1 MGIILYI
8 GNSKEI
14 ADNIDNF
21 KSCNHRLTVLN
32 LQYNYKHYIEE
43 YMPDYI
49 LLSDKIE
56 GFTEIS
62 DYVSL
67 ESDSKLIITG
77 NNRIND
83 SIVTGAA
90 RIECPETWERFQKII
105 ETIDIV
111 DPTEKKEGKQ
121 YKFLKQEVMSFYSI
135 QGGTGKTSIAFN
147 AAYLFRKKEMGK
159 VLLIDLNFCE
169 GPSDM
174 QIALGTSGKQNLG
187 DYADDAFSGDAD
199 LKKYILSI
207 DGIDLLCPPGSLYRG
222 EGFGIEMLAD
232 LIYSARNEY
241 DLIIAD
247 LPFRYDN
254 ISLEMINIST
264 ISVLVLSPD
273 VRMIPRIKAFNK
285 FLPGNQKKLAVLNKT
300 CDSTGFIADELD
312 DMTGI
317 TLMGRV
323 PFIAKTDRDYIN
335 RIGRPTGIIDLQPA
349 VEGLLNKV
357 Y

>member
-14 ADNIDNF
+14 ADNIGNF

-49 LLSDKIE
+49 LLSDKIK
-56 GFTEIS
+56 GFDEIS

-77 NNRIND
+77 NNC
-83 SIVTGAA
+83 SSEHKVPGAA
-90 RIECPETWERFQKII
+90 RIECPETYERFQKII
-105 ETIDIV
+105 ETIDIL
-111 DPTEKKEGKQ
+111 DPENIKEQKQ
-121 YKFLKQEVMSFYSI
+121 FKFLKQEVLSFYSI
-135 QGGTGKTSIAFN
+135 QGGTGKTSIAYN

-159 VLLIDLNFCE
+159 VLLVDLNFCE

-174 QIALGTSGKQNLG
+174 QAALGITGMQNLS
-187 DYADDAFSGDAD
+187 DYAEDAFGGETDI
-199 LKKYILSI
+199 KKYILSFDRVDI
-207 DGIDLLCPPGSLYRG
+207 LCPPTSLYKG
-222 EGFGIEMLAD
+222 EGFSIEMLAD

-264 ISVLVLSPD
+264 TSILILSPD
-273 VRMIPRIKAFNK
+273 MRMIPRIKAFNK
-285 FLPGNQKKLAVLNKT
+285 FLPGNQKKLAILNKAGN
-300 CDSTGFIADELD
+300 SNGFIADELD

-317 TLMGRV
+317 TMAGRI
-323 PFIAKTDRDYIN
+323 PFIPEDDREYIN
-335 RIGRPTGIIDLQPA
+335 SKGRPTGVIDLLPA
-349 VEGLLNKV
+349 TEGLLNKV
-357 Y
+357 F

>member
-8 GNSKEI
+8 GNNKEI

-32 LQYNYKHYIEE
+32 LQYNYRHYIEE

-56 GFTEIS
+56 GFKEIS
-62 DYVSL
+62 DYVSIK
-67 ESDSKLIITG
+67 SDSKLIITG
-77 NNRIND
+77 NNRYD
-83 SIVTGAA
+83 ECTVPGAA

-111 DPTEKKEGKQ
+111 DPKDKEEERQ
-121 YKFLKQEVMSFYSI
+121 YRFLKQEVMSFYSI

-147 AAYLFRKKEMGK
+147 AAYMFRKKEMGK
-159 VLLIDLNFCE
+159 VLLVDLNFCE

-174 QIALGTSGKQNLG
+174 QIALGVAGKKSLG
-187 DYADDAFSGDAD
+187 EYADDAFGGATD
-199 LKKYILSI
+199 LGKYIISI
-207 DGIDLLCPPGSLYRG
+207 GGVDLLYPPASLFKG
-222 EGFGIEMLAD
+222 EGFSIEMLAD

-241 DLIIAD
+241 DLIVAD

-264 ISVLVLSPD
+264 TSVIVLSPD
-273 VRMIPRIKAFNK
+273 ARMLPRIKAFNK
-285 FLPGNQKKLAVLNKT
+285 FLPGKQKKLAVLNKVG
-300 CDSTGFIADELD
+300 SPAGFIADELD

-317 TLMGRV
+317 TLMGRI
-323 PFIAKTDRDYIN
+323 PFIDEADREYIN
-335 RIGRPTGIIDLQPA
+335 CNKRPTGIIDLKPA
-349 VEGLLNKV
+349 IEGLLNKV
-357 Y
+357 F

>member
-21 KSCNHRLTVLN
+21 RSCNHRLTVLN

-56 GFTEIS
+56 GFAEIS

-67 ESDSKLIITG
+67 ESDSKLIITS
-77 NNRIND
+77 NNCC
-83 SIVTGAA
+83 SEHTVPGAA
-90 RIECPETWERFQKII
+90 RIECPETYERFQKII
-105 ETIDIV
+105 ETIDIL
-111 DPTEKKEGKQ
+111 DPKNIKGKKQ
-121 YKFLKQEVMSFYSI
+121 YKFLKQEVLSFYSI
-135 QGGTGKTSIAFN
+135 QGGTGKTSVAFN
-147 AAYLFRKKEMGK
+147 AGYLFLKKEMGK
-159 VLLIDLNFCE
+159 VLLVDLNFCE

-174 QIALGTSGKQNLG
+174 QIALGITGKQDLS
-187 DYADDAFSGDAD
+187 DYADDAFVGEAD
-199 LKKYILSI
+199 IRKYILSFGGL
-207 DGIDLLCPPGSLYRG
+207 DMLCPPASLYKG
-222 EGFGIEMLAD
+222 EGFSIEMLAD

-264 ISVLVLSPD
+264 TSVLMLSPD
-273 VRMIPRIKAFNK
+273 MRMIPRIKAFNK
-285 FLPGNQKKLAVLNKT
+285 FLPGNQKKLAILNKAGN
-300 CDSTGFIADELD
+300 SSGFIADELD

-317 TLMGRV
+317 TLAGRI
-323 PFIAKTDRDYIN
+323 PFIPEIDREYIN
-335 RIGRPTGIIDLQPA
+335 NDGRPTGIIDLQPT

-357 Y
+357 F